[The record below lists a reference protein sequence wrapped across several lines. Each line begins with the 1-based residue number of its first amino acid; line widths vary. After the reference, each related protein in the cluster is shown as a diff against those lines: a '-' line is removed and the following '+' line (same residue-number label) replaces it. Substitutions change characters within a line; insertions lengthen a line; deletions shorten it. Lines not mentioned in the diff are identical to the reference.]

1 MDVLK
6 QNFKEIIQNYI
17 SEKIVY
23 AQEAMV
29 RNGLSLL
36 KLKKNTVMVFG
47 SCQAIEKLF
56 ETAHKEG
63 AKFKVIIVDTCP
75 EFTGR
80 DQVKRLAAAGIKCK
94 YTLL

>member
-47 SCQAIEKLF
+47 SC
-56 ETAHKEG
+56 
-63 AKFKVIIVDTCP
+63 
-75 EFTGR
+75 
-80 DQVKRLAAAGIKCK
+80 
-94 YTLL
+94 